1 MNNYTAATSYQ
12 SAESYIDPGTA
23 MGIGFG
29 MGMFGGFF
37 FLICSLVLIL
47 ILVSLWKVFVKAKKP
62 GWAALVP
69 IYNVV
74 IMLEIAGMPTWYIFL
89 MFIPL
94 VNLVIGLMIL
104 VNLTKAFGKSTGFV
118 LGVIFLPLIF
128 YPILAF
134 DKSEYTKIKVATV

>member
-1 MNNYTAATSYQ
+1 MNNYTVTTNYHPVGN
-12 SAESYIDPGTA
+12 YVDPNVA

-37 FLICSLVLIL
+37 FLICSLILIL
-47 ILVSLWKVFVKAKKP
+47 ILVSLWKIFVKARKP

-69 IYNVV
+69 VYNVV
-74 IMLEIAGMPTWYIFL
+74 IMLEMAGMPTWYIFL

-104 VNLTKAFGKSTGFV
+104 VNLTKAFGKSMGFI
-118 LGVIFLPLIF
+118 LGMIFLPLIF

-134 DKSEYTKIKVATV
+134 DKSEYTKIKI

>member
-1 MNNYTAATSYQ
+1 MNDYTVTTNYQ
-12 SAESYIDPGTA
+12 SVESYIDPGVA

-29 MGMFGGFF
+29 MGMFGGFL
-37 FLICSLVLIL
+37 FLICSLILIL
-47 ILVSLWKVFVKAKKP
+47 ILVSLWKIFIKAKKP

-69 IYNVV
+69 IYNIVV
-74 IMLEIAGMPTWYIFL
+74 MLEIAGMPTWYIFL

-118 LGVIFLPLIF
+118 LGMIFLPLIF

-134 DKSEYTKIKVATV
+134 DKSEYIKIKN

>member
-1 MNNYTAATSYQ
+1 MNDYTITTNYQ
-12 SAESYIDPGTA
+12 SVEGYIDPGVA

-47 ILVSLWKVFVKAKKP
+47 ILVSLWKIFIKAKKP

-69 IYNVV
+69 IYNIVV
-74 IMLEIAGMPTWYIFL
+74 MLEIVGMPTWYIFL

-118 LGVIFLPLIF
+118 LGMIFLPLIF

-134 DKSEYTKIKVATV
+134 DKSEYIKIKN

>member
-1 MNNYTAATSYQ
+1 MNDYTVTTNYQ
-12 SAESYIDPGTA
+12 SVESYIDPGVA

-29 MGMFGGFF
+29 MGMFGGFL
-37 FLICSLVLIL
+37 FLICSLILIL
-47 ILVSLWKVFVKAKKP
+47 ILISLWKIFIKARKP

-69 IYNVV
+69 IYNIVV
-74 IMLEIAGMPTWYIFL
+74 MLEIVGMPTWYIFL

-118 LGVIFLPLIF
+118 LGMIFLPLIF

-134 DKSEYTKIKVATV
+134 DKSEYIKIKN

>member
-1 MNNYTAATSYQ
+1 MNNYIITTDYQ
-12 SAESYIDPGTA
+12 PVENYIDPGVA

-47 ILVSLWKVFVKAKKP
+47 ILVSLWKIFVKAKKP

-69 IYNVV
+69 IYNIVV
-74 IMLEIAGMPTWYIFL
+74 MLEIAGMPTWYIFL

-118 LGVIFLPLIF
+118 LGMIFLPLIF

-134 DKSEYTKIKVATV
+134 DKSEYTKVKN